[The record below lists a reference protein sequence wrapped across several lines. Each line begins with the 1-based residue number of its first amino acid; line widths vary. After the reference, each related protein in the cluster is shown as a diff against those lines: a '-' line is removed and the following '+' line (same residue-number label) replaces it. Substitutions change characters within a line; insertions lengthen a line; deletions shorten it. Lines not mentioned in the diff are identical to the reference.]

1 MIVNKFLNASVG
13 LTQLQQEPARL
24 RAEAVQSNESL
35 ESLVQENYRLI
46 LANLHIN
53 SSIQLREEEARLQKL
68 LNELSSSLSP
78 LSSTSSSFQQK
89 ANALLNEHRRNRKTL
104 RLQMEL
110 IELLEVPQLVD
121 ACARNGFH
129 EEALE
134 LANFVNQ
141 LETRNLLATQMRAK
155 TAGKLRENGTPSSSS
170 SVVES
175 IVAEVQRSL
184 AGLRSTLLRQLR
196 EQETMA
202 QHLNTL
208 AILRKLDAFF
218 IERMLSLEPATPLSS
233 SDEAVSAAERRRE
246 VRRLSLLRNAETKLQ
261 MEFLEARSQWMQ
273 TSLAAKFERRM
284 SSLPRHTSVSA
295 REAAE
300 EGAGGAYGKA
310 IELLETN
317 RSACTRPF
325 SSSNLSV
332 DDWSRAE

>member
-155 TAGKLRENGTPSSSS
+155 TAGKLRENGAPSSSS

-233 SDEAVSAAERRRE
+233 SDEAVSSAERRRE

>member
-53 SSIQLREEEARLQKL
+53 SSIQLREEEARLQKI

-155 TAGKLRENGTPSSSS
+155 TAGKLRENGAPSSSS

-332 DDWSRAE
+332 DDWFRAE